1 MSIIASVSLTATNA
15 GAFTENLDRIMAL
28 ADTAAD
34 HGGRHMAKG
43 GSIEAATGETL
54 PDRVVVVAFDHVGQ
68 ARSWMRSEEFA
79 GLTELA
85 GTCSH
90 VQTMIVEGL

>member
-1 MSIIASVSLTATNA
+1 MSIIASVSLTATDA
-15 GAFTENLDRIMAL
+15 GAFTQNLDRIMAL
-28 ADTAAD
+28 ADTAVD
-34 HGGRHMAKG
+34 HGGRHLAKG
-43 GSIEAATGETL
+43 GSIETVTGEAL

-68 ARSWMRSEEFA
+68 ARAWMRSEEFG

-85 GTCSH
+85 GTCSQ